1 MTQAANLKPFEQ
13 FQGRVLRTALLL
25 CVAAPIAGLVICRGF
40 SPVVTGLLL
49 GGLGS
54 LASYRYRLWTLRR
67 LAACPTDARAFRL
80 PLLGSVR
87 LLILGAA
94 LGLAAWVDSADDG
107 RACLFSAAG
116 MLFVSNVAI
125 IIEAAR
131 SPRDGSG
138 E

>member
-1 MTQAANLKPFEQ
+1 MTQAAHLKQFEQ
-13 FQGRVLRTALLL
+13 FQGRVLRTALVL
-25 CVAAPIAGLVICRGF
+25 CVAAPVVGLVACRGP

-49 GGLGS
+49 GGLAS

-67 LAACPTDARAFRL
+67 LAACPTETRAFRL

-94 LGLAAWVDSADDG
+94 LGQAAWVDSASG
-107 RACLFSAAG
+107 SRACLFAAAG